1 MSVSIVASRYAKS
14 LIELA
19 KEKNVLEAVFEDM
32 KLFKDTADK
41 NRGLMLALQ
50 NPVVRHE
57 KKLAILKSLF
67 ADRVN
72 PVSFSIFTIITKKNR
87 ESILDAVAEEF
98 ILAYNQ
104 FKGIQKATVVSS
116 VELTAE
122 LRTQLNNI
130 VASATGKTIEL
141 EEKVDANLIGGYILR
156 VNDRQI
162 DASLRSR
169 LNELKLQ
176 LAD

>member
-32 KLFKDTADK
+32 KLFKDTADN
-41 NRGLMLALQ
+41 NRGLMLALK

-67 ADRVN
+67 AERVN

-87 ESILDAVAEEF
+87 EAILDAVAEEF
-98 ILAYNQ
+98 ILAYNE
-104 FKGIQKATVVSS
+104 FKGIQKATVISS
-116 VELTAE
+116 VELTSE

-130 VASATGKTIEL
+130 VASSTGKTIDL

>member
-1 MSVSIVASRYAKS
+1 MSVGIVASRYAKS

-41 NRGLMLALQ
+41 NRALMLALQ
-50 NPVVRHE
+50 SPVVRHE
-57 KKLAILKSLF
+57 KKLAILKALF
-67 ADRVN
+67 VERVN
-72 PVSFSIFTIITKKNR
+72 PVSYAIFTIITKKNR
-87 ESILDAVAEEF
+87 EAILDSIADEF
-98 ILAYNQ
+98 IKAYNDFQ
-104 FKGIQKATVVSS
+104 GIQKATVITTVP
-116 VELTAE
+116 LTDE
-122 LRTQLNNI
+122 LRAQFNNI

-141 EEKVDANLIGGYILR
+141 EEKIDSKLVGGYILR
-156 VNDRQI
+156 VNDRQV